1 MAHEPQAS
9 THGAGHAKALPA
21 DLAAPAFVDG
31 WKSRALIVGGI
42 SMCVALLLI
51 FLANA
56 QDHLGFDQRA
66 RVMVKIEGG
75 KWKLETWGDI
85 HHLVPL
91 DTLDD
96 QW

>member
-56 QDHLGFDQRA
+56 QDHLGFDDIAVAFHQSLLALHHA
-66 RVMVKIEGG
+66 RSGALAE
-75 KWKLETWGDI
+75 LFD
-85 HHLVPL
+85 
-91 DTLDD
+91 
-96 QW
+96 